1 MELNC
6 TCGEVS
12 STDELIGLNTFNKK
26 HTPSKPYGI
35 SQNNPLAHNKI
46 KSFRIEGNKIRSS
59 RRKEGRREAGKKEL
73 LLMILKKDSSTQVES
88 DSSKLGAGVRGG
100 DKQAFPSNEIF

>member
-46 KSFRIEGNKIRSS
+46 KSFRIEGNKVIKKEG
-59 RRKEGRREAGKKEL
+59 RKEGGREEG
-73 LLMILKKDSSTQVES
+73 ITFHD
-88 DSSKLGAGVRGG
+88 
-100 DKQAFPSNEIF
+100 P